1 MDNETNGQVESRD
14 GGDNY
19 LDKRYDM
26 DKINDPSVVY
36 WYDIEGGSGLKGL
49 IPSDELLHLPEEKR
63 DAIARQE
70 LHSMLRALSSLDHR
84 RVSLREEFLR
94 RHRGFVRKNPQY
106 MLGLFRPA

>member
-19 LDKRYDM
+19 LDGRYDM
-26 DKINDPSVVY
+26 EKIDDPSVID
-36 WYDIEGGSGLKGL
+36 WYDMVEDGLKGL
-49 IPSDELLHLPEEKR
+49 IPSDELLHLPEEMR

-70 LHSMLRALSSLDHR
+70 LHSLLRALSHLDQR

-106 MLGLFRPA
+106 MLGLFRPG